1 MSNFRKLF
9 KSFHY
14 AFCGFKE
21 VILKEQSFRIQL
33 AIAFLIMLFAVLLGI
48 SVLEF
53 VVLLMAIIIVL
64 ALELVNS
71 VFERIV
77 DIINP
82 EFHPKVRAIKDISAG
97 VVLLASIG
105 AAIIGLLIF
114 LPYIF
119 HF

>member
-9 KSFHY
+9 RSFHC
-14 AFCGFKE
+14 AFYGFKE

-33 AIAFLIMLFAVLLGI
+33 AIAFLVILFAVLLEI

-53 VVLLMAIIIVL
+53 VVLLVAIIIVL
-64 ALELVNS
+64 VLELVNS

-82 EFHPKVRAIKDISAG
+82 EFHPKIRAIKDISAG
-97 VVLLASIG
+97 AVLLASIG

-119 HF
+119 